1 MRLGG
6 FFGANSVDTLVP
18 LCEQLDTHGLSAI
31 GAPARLTEKSAAE
44 CAEYGQRAR
53 ELGMVV
59 GETGFWQNLLTEDT
73 ELQAQRISTVRAML
87 RNADAMGCHCVVAL
101 VGTKDPSDQ
110 ASAPHPYMYT
120 QACKAEF
127 REVVLRILDGLDLK
141 TTKFAIEP
149 WHNSFFYQPE
159 EIRGFIDSV
168 DHPAFGLHLDQ
179 MNLISQGT
187 YYNTTE
193 LINRTFELLAH
204 TVASV
209 HLKDLRCDFTH
220 MFIKWDEVYIGDG
233 VMDYETY
240 LKRLAE
246 LPPDTPC
253 FCEHMAEERDYAL
266 NFARLHHRASKA
278 GVQFLRRQ
286 ARGD

>member
-6 FFGANSVDTLVP
+6 FFGANSAEALVP
-18 LCEQLDTHGLSAI
+18 LCEQMDTHGLSAI
-31 GAPARLTEKSAAE
+31 GAPSRLAEKSAAE
-44 CAEYGQRAR
+44 CAAFGQCAR

-59 GETGFWQNLLTEDT
+59 GEAGFWQNLLTEDA
-73 ELQAQRISTVRAML
+73 ELQARRIETVRAL
-87 RNADAMGCHCVVAL
+87 LENADVMGCHCVVAL

-110 ASAPHPYMYT
+110 PAAPHPYMYT
-120 QACKAEF
+120 DACKAEF
-127 REVVLRILDGLDLK
+127 REVILRTLDGLDLK
-141 TTKFAIEP
+141 ITKLAIEP
-149 WHNSFFYQPE
+149 WHNSFFYQPG

-179 MNLISQGT
+179 MNLISQAT
-187 YYNTTE
+187 YYSTTS
-193 LINRTFELLAH
+193 LINETFDLLAH

-209 HLKDLRCDFTH
+209 HLKDVRCDFTH
-220 MFIKWDEVYIGDG
+220 MFLKWDEVYIGDG

-266 NFARLHHRASKA
+266 NFARLHHLASKA

-286 ARGD
+286 